1 MRYYSYFGVPLW
13 YYYPVFPVH
22 PYFRPY
28 LPVVPAGIGR
38 GIPSAGQFAPFIS
51 ANGRAGQAAA
61 YIPPAGGGVD
71 QRRPD
76 LSYVNRIVS
85 QSPPAGGAADQRRP
99 DLSFV
104 NKKASQSPSH
114 GVQAEPQSKQ
124 ALSDGNHT
132 WKSKKKPEDFIAAGL
147 SQQDI
152 DVLVSM
158 YGDDIENVYDLSAGQ
173 KWMLDQSD
181 RADSAFFLQVMMR
194 AVIHLDPPSFR
205 RKVDSVS
212 EKRDSLRS
220 AFVTEGLSRP
230 VRVVLKNRRVE
241 LLFKDITGMPP
252 DEQEEYLSKA
262 AESDRR
268 QGFDMAKDPLLRIA
282 CYKTDDKDHFV
293 FLISQPHIISDGFS
307 LMLLLKDIFLSF
319 ASDGTEVFYGGK
331 KFAESDLNY
340 EQWLRSRDTRTE
352 LDYWKEALRDLPP
365 FAMLPGREPSNMSY
379 AKHTLVM
386 NLGAELSSKLESLQ
400 GPARAS
406 ISVIMQAAWT
416 ALLMRIRE
424 TNDVTYGLVTAGRDA
439 EMADSLKLT
448 GGFINV
454 VPIRPRTEQDTDMGA
469 LVGIISSCQVEA
481 LKNSHCSIREIQNAV
496 SREEPVFDHL
506 LNFQNF
512 TSIMGAG
519 PEAGLGM
526 DILDIRT
533 YDNLS
538 EDLCIY
544 FRKEGSEL
552 ICDFSYNSSAITKNA
567 IGLLAEGYQK
577 VLSQLA
583 EKGLSVK
590 ISELAAPAMGDFI
603 RLKSQRGAVLLQTVS
618 RMRRLRAFQG
628 IEDPVL
634 WDILR
639 VSDVHT
645 YQDNDQILSF
655 DQRLD
660 SVLFLLSGKVT
671 YSGVNSGGW
680 LVPIRTISEGS
691 LLDASALW
699 NGRRKEDGKRK
710 TLRSIAAQGDEVSV
724 LSVPLHVMNRLFME
738 RPVAAVNLLME
749 LNESVHRMETLWMT
763 V

>member
-61 YIPPAGGGVD
+61 YIPPAGGVVD

-85 QSPPAGGAADQRRP
+85 QSPPAGGGVDQRRP

-352 LDYWKEALRDLPP
+352 LDYWKGALRDLPP

-379 AKHTLVM
+379 AKHTLVV

-469 LVGIISSCQVEA
+469 LVGIISSCHFA
-481 LKNSHCSIREIQNAV
+481 PTPLAKANLLREGK
-496 SREEPVFDHL
+496 REEQIFVTG
-506 LNFQNF
+506 N
-512 TSIMGAG
+512 TVIIRIT
-519 PEAGLGM
+519 
-526 DILDIRT
+526 ILD
-533 YDNLS
+533 
-538 EDLCIY
+538 
-544 FRKEGSEL
+544 
-552 ICDFSYNSSAITKNA
+552 
-567 IGLLAEGYQK
+567 
-577 VLSQLA
+577 
-583 EKGLSVK
+583 
-590 ISELAAPAMGDFI
+590 PA
-603 RLKSQRGAVLLQTVS
+603 S
-618 RMRRLRAFQG
+618 R
-628 IEDPVL
+628 
-634 WDILR
+634 
-639 VSDVHT
+639 
-645 YQDNDQILSF
+645 
-655 DQRLD
+655 
-660 SVLFLLSGKVT
+660 
-671 YSGVNSGGW
+671 
-680 LVPIRTISEGS
+680 
-691 LLDASALW
+691 
-699 NGRRKEDGKRK
+699 
-710 TLRSIAAQGDEVSV
+710 
-724 LSVPLHVMNRLFME
+724 
-738 RPVAAVNLLME
+738 
-749 LNESVHRMETLWMT
+749 
-763 V
+763 